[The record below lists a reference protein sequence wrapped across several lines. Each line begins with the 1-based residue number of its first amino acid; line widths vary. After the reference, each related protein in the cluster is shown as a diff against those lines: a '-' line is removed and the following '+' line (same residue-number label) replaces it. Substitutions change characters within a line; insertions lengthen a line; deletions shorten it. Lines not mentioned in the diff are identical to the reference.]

1 MKTIVLIERGKDGL
15 YWLRTSG
22 LQNMIMGSGS
32 SLQEAKEDFEI
43 CLQDMKESYTEC
55 GEALPKELV
64 NLSFEYKYDTASAL
78 TAFSFINLAALA
90 REVGINASLLRQYKK
105 GQYISQAQAKKI
117 QEGIHRLGERMMT
130 FNLI

>member
-55 GEALPKELV
+55 GEALPEELV
-64 NLSFEYKYDTASAL
+64 NLSF
-78 TAFSFINLAALA
+78 
-90 REVGINASLLRQYKK
+90 
-105 GQYISQAQAKKI
+105 
-117 QEGIHRLGERMMT
+117 
-130 FNLI
+130 